1 MDLINQYFKEY
12 VIPEKKYVIALSG
25 GVDSAVLALLVSK
38 QTNNV
43 RSIFVNHNQ
52 VDSNNLEKAA
62 EAVANSLNL
71 QHINISTD
79 LEINASETKMREERY
94 RVLFENISEDEIL
107 LFGHHGD
114 DKIETFF
121 INLLRG
127 TRLKGLS
134 SIPSESNNL
143 ERPLL
148 NFSKKEIILLA
159 QEYELPYLDDATNND
174 NKILRN
180 WLRNDLVPQIKDKF
194 DGDLNKKISRIINE
208 INYIKTI
215 SGDFEKYIKV
225 APGYIEVPITFLN
238 KNNPTT
244 DYLLTQISY
253 LFGNTGLEQKDFEK
267 IFSVIE
273 NKNNLDFDSGWNIS
287 TQAGLL
293 LFINTSNWQ
302 ISNEL
307 FNSIGYFNFQKIE
320 KDKNLNNWSIEL
332 PTNLRNKLRFN
343 QIEPGDSILIDGID
357 QKASEIFRSFGVN
370 EVLRKVWPVLKLDD
384 KIIWIPGIR
393 KSDDVNRFDSQIES
407 FIINT
412 SIEKSCF
419 ENI

>member
-1 MDLINQYFKEY
+1 MDLINQYFQEY

-52 VDSNNLEKAA
+52 VDSNNLKKAA

-71 QHINISTD
+71 QHVNISTD
-79 LEINASETKMREERY
+79 LETNASETKMREERY
-94 RVLFENISEDEIL
+94 RVLFENIFEDETL

-134 SIPSESNNL
+134 SIPSVLNNL

-148 NFSKKEIILLA
+148 SFSKKEIIHLA
-159 QEYELPYLDDATNND
+159 QKYELPYLDDATNND

-194 DGDLNKKISRIINE
+194 DGDLNKRISRIINE
-208 INYIKTI
+208 INYIKTTG
-215 SGDFEKYIKV
+215 GDFEKYIKV
-225 APGYIEVPITFLN
+225 APGYIEVPIMFLN

-253 LFGNTGLEQKDFEK
+253 FFGNTGLEQKDFEK

-293 LFINTSNWQ
+293 LFINTSNW
-302 ISNEL
+302 ITSNEL
-307 FNSIGYFNFQKIE
+307 FCSVGYFLFQEIE
-320 KDKNLNNWSIEL
+320 KVKSLNNWSIEL
-332 PTNLRNKLRFN
+332 PSSLRSKLKFN
-343 QIEPGDSILIDGID
+343 QIKPGDSILIDGID
-357 QKASEIFRSFGVN
+357 QKASEVFRSFGVN

-384 KIIWIPGIR
+384 KLIWIPGIR
-393 KSDDVNRFDSQIES
+393 KSDDVKSFDSHIES

>member
-71 QHINISTD
+71 QHINISTN
-79 LEINASETKMREERY
+79 LEINASETKMREQKH
-94 RVLFENISEDEIL
+94 RVLFENISEDETL

-180 WLRNDLVPQIKDKF
+180 WLRNDLIPQIKDKF
-194 DGDLNKKISRIINE
+194 DGDLNKRISRIINE
-208 INYIKTI
+208 I
-215 SGDFEKYIKV
+215 
-225 APGYIEVPITFLN
+225 
-238 KNNPTT
+238 NPTT

-307 FNSIGYFNFQKIE
+307 FSSIGYFNFQKIE
-320 KDKNLNNWSIEL
+320 KDKNFNNWSIEL
-332 PTNLRNKLRFN
+332 PTNLRNKLKFN

-357 QKASEIFRSFGVN
+357 QKASEVFRSFGVN

-393 KSDDVNRFDSQIES
+393 KSDDVNSFDSHIES

>member
-62 EAVANSLNL
+62 EAVANCLNL

-79 LEINASETKMREERY
+79 LDINASETKMREERY
-94 RVLFENISEDEIL
+94 RVLFENISENETL

-194 DGDLNKKISRIINE
+194 DGDLNKRISRIINE
-208 INYIKTI
+208 INYIKTT

-225 APGYIEVPITFLN
+225 APGYIEVPITF
-238 KNNPTT
+238 
-244 DYLLTQISY
+244 ISV
-253 LFGNTGLEQKDFEK
+253 GPERT
-267 IFSVIE
+267 
-273 NKNNLDFDSGWNIS
+273 
-287 TQAGLL
+287 
-293 LFINTSNWQ
+293 
-302 ISNEL
+302 
-307 FNSIGYFNFQKIE
+307 
-320 KDKNLNNWSIEL
+320 
-332 PTNLRNKLRFN
+332 
-343 QIEPGDSILIDGID
+343 
-357 QKASEIFRSFGVN
+357 
-370 EVLRKVWPVLKLDD
+370 
-384 KIIWIPGIR
+384 
-393 KSDDVNRFDSQIES
+393 
-407 FIINT
+407 
-412 SIEKSCF
+412 
-419 ENI
+419 ENIII

>member
-1 MDLINQYFKEY
+1 M
-12 VIPEKKYVIALSG
+12 
-25 GVDSAVLALLVSK
+25 
-38 QTNNV
+38 
-43 RSIFVNHNQ
+43 
-52 VDSNNLEKAA
+52 
-62 EAVANSLNL
+62 
-71 QHINISTD
+71 
-79 LEINASETKMREERY
+79 
-94 RVLFENISEDEIL
+94 
-107 LFGHHGD
+107 
-114 DKIETFF
+114 
-121 INLLRG
+121 LRG

-194 DGDLNKKISRIINE
+194 DGDLNKRISRIINE
-208 INYIKTI
+208 INYIKTT

-307 FNSIGYFNFQKIE
+307 FSSIGYFNFQKIE

-332 PTNLRNKLRFN
+332 PTNLRNKLKFN

-357 QKASEIFRSFGVN
+357 QKASEVFRSFGVN

-393 KSDDVNRFDSQIES
+393 KSDDVNSFDSHIES